1 MLLPIFFITTSL
13 ILLYF
18 GASWLVKGSSSLALK
33 SGIPPLAIGLTI
45 VAFGYSSPE
54 LAVSVH
60 AALSGHG
67 NIAIGNVIG
76 SSLFNI
82 LIILGILGI
91 VSQLK
96 IRVQLL
102 KIDIPVLIVAAIGFM
117 LFFADRQISRFE
129 GGILLLGL
137 VLYITLKIILARREK
152 STEVLA
158 EFENSVQGQKM
169 KWYWAIGMIVLGIGI
184 LVVGSE
190 LLIKGALAVAGS
202 LGVSETIIGLTIIA
216 VATSLP
222 LLAFS
227 VVATIRKEYVLAIGN
242 VVGVSIFNILGTI
255 GISALIHPLSA
266 IAISNIDLYVMIG
279 ATLLLLQFL
288 RTKYILKRDDGIFM
302 IGMYLIY
309 LYYLWPK

>member
-1 MLLPIFFITTSL
+1 MLLPFFFIIISV
-13 ILLYF
+13 IIMYF

-33 SGIPPLAIGLTI
+33 AGIPPLVIGIT
-45 VAFGYSSPE
+45 VVSFGYSSPE
-54 LAVSVH
+54 LAVSVN
-60 AALSGHG
+60 AALSSHG

-82 LIILGILGI
+82 LIILGISAI

-96 IRVQLL
+96 IRMLLL
-102 KIDIPVLIVAAIGFM
+102 KIEIPVLIVAAIGFM
-117 LFFADRQISRFE
+117 LFFTDRQISRFE
-129 GGILLLGL
+129 GGILLVGL
-137 VLYITLKIILARREK
+137 VLYLILKIMFARREK
-152 STEVLA
+152 NAEILA
-158 EFENSVQGQKM
+158 EFENSFQDQKM
-169 KWYWAIGMIVLGIGI
+169 KWHWAIGMMFLGTGL
-184 LVVGSE
+184 LVAGSE
-190 LLIKGALAVAGS
+190 LLLKGAVAVSGS
-202 LGVSETIIGLTIIA
+202 LGVGETIIGLTIIT

-222 LLAFS
+222 LLVFS
-227 VVATIRKEYVLAIGN
+227 IVATIREEYDLAIGN

-255 GISALIHPLSA
+255 GISALILPLSA